1 MSSLKKLF
9 IFLTITNV
17 SGCATTR
24 EESGAVLM
32 EDVIVQ
38 RTTVRSTKENPRPK
52 SNGSIH
58 IEGDN
63 INIGTIVLNSPG
75 AVVDNSTKQ
84 VQVQENLNAPSNPK
98 IISGDGFTIQDKS
111 SESSHLLFV
120 FNNYSSLFDRI
131 NVHYL
136 HKFRLL
142 CEASAQII
150 L

>member
-1 MSSLKKLF
+1 M
-9 IFLTITNV
+9 TITNV
-17 SGCATTR
+17 YGCATTR

-38 RTTVRSTKENPRPK
+38 RTTVRSTKENPKPK

-84 VQVQENLNAPSNPK
+84 VQVQQNLNAPSNPK
-98 IISGDGFTIQDKS
+98 IISGNGFTIEDKS
-111 SESSHLLFV
+111 SNYDIDRDYFSNAVKKFPQLLP
-120 FNNYSSLFDRI
+120 SLIMFG
-131 NVHYL
+131 L
-136 HKFRLL
+136 K
-142 CEASAQII
+142 
-150 L
+150 